1 MNAST
6 VFNQVLI
13 LFIILIVGYIANKL
27 KIITPEF
34 NKKLANLIIMITMP
48 ALILISTQIEFTKE
62 KLNTSVWIL
71 IMAFSIF
78 ILSMIFSHFLYK
90 NADEDRKPVLKFAT
104 VFSNCGFMG
113 FPILYGLF
121 GEIGIFYGAVFQ
133 IPFNLFIWTYGVITY
148 KKHQH
153 LKQILKD
160 VLNPSIIA
168 LLLGFIMLGFNYKIP
183 DPFYSSIKLIGGLTT
198 PLSMIVIGAT
208 LGTVKLINV
217 LKDKMVYIVSIIRL
231 VLIPALCFGI
241 FYLFDPPK
249 LALIIVVILFAM
261 PSAAV
266 TTIFA
271 QEYDGNTKLA
281 SGIVSFSTLLSM
293 ATIPLVILLIV

>member
-1 MNAST
+1 MNASA

-13 LFIILIVGYIANKL
+13 LFIILLVGYIANKL
-27 KIITPEF
+27 KIITPDF
-34 NKKLANLIIMITMP
+34 NKKISNLIIKITMP

-62 KLNTSVWIL
+62 KLNTSIWIL

-78 ILSMIFSHFLYK
+78 ILSMLISHILYK
-90 NADEDRKPVLKFAT
+90 NSDEDRKPVLKFAT

-121 GEIGIFYGAVFQ
+121 GDIGIFYGAIFQ

-148 KKHQH
+148 KKHHQI
-153 LKQILKD
+153 KQIIKD

-168 LLLGFIMLGFNYKIP
+168 LILGFIMLGLNFKIP
-183 DPFYSSIKLIGGLTT
+183 DPFYSSIKLVGGLTT

-217 LKDKMVYIVSIIRL
+217 VKDKMVYVVSIIRL
-231 VLIPALCFGI
+231 LIIPALCFGI
-241 FYLFDPPK
+241 FSIFDPPK
-249 LALIIVVILFAM
+249 LALTIVVLLFAM

-293 ATIPLVILLIV
+293 ATIPLIILLIV